1 MADHQSRATRLKGLT
16 METELLLQIIAG
28 GTTSTLA
35 VALLAWLRCEKNHK
49 ETRRMLEKF
58 IDKVSKLD

>member
-1 MADHQSRATRLKGLT
+1 
-16 METELLLQIIAG
+16 MESELLLQIIAG

-35 VALLAWLRCEKNHK
+35 VALLAWLRCEKYHK